1 MKWYQIYFFFLK
13 FVVLAQIIL
22 LSLGFKVAES
32 PVFAVVD
39 AVFKISLGL
48 FVGIYF
54 WLFTPKGLDWEDGI
68 FLSIGGFIILT
79 DIQFEPL
86 IQLYKTRDETIKTA
100 AKTAGI

>member
-1 MKWYQIYFFFLK
+1 MKWYQLYFFFLK

-68 FLSIGGFIILT
+68 ILSIGGFMILT

-100 AKTAGI
+100 AKTVGI

>member
-13 FVVLAQIIL
+13 FIVLAQIIL
-22 LSLGFKVAES
+22 LSLGFKVADS

-39 AVFKISLGL
+39 AVFKVSLGL

-68 FLSIGGFIILT
+68 ILSIGGFMILT

-86 IQLYKTRDETIKTA
+86 IQLYKTRDQAIKTA
-100 AKTAGI
+100 AKTTGI

>member
-68 FLSIGGFIILT
+68 ILS
-79 DIQFEPL
+79 EPL

>member
-1 MKWYQIYFFFLK
+1 MKGYQLYFFLLK

-68 FLSIGGFIILT
+68 ILSIGGFMILT
-79 DIQFEPL
+79 DIQFGPL

-100 AKTAGI
+100 AKTVGI

>member
-68 FLSIGGFIILT
+68 ILSIGGFIILT